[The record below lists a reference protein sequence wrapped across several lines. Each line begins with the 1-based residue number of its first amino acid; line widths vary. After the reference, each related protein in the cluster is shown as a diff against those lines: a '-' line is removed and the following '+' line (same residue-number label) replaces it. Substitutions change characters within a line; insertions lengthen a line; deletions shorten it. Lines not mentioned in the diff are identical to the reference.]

1 MKKTIV
7 WQADAFELIA
17 PGADGKTV
25 RAPAAMVLDPHQP
38 FILVSR
44 VYPEGCEEAACL
56 ASAVAEAIFSHQVR
70 PDEVHVRM
78 GKEKII
84 MSLARDAGFMITLCD
99 ELRELA
105 AVKKDMAGYMRSA
118 LAAGVVV

>member
-1 MKKTIV
+1 MKKKIV

-17 PGADGKTV
+17 PAGGGEIF
-25 RAPAAMVLDPHQP
+25 RAPAAMVFDPHQP

-44 VYPEGCEEAACL
+44 VYPQGCEEAACL
-56 ASAVAEAIFSHQVR
+56 ASAVAEAMFTHGVR

-84 MSLARDAGFMITLCD
+84 MSLARDAGFMLTLCD
-99 ELRELA
+99 ELRDLA
-105 AVKKDMAGYMRSA
+105 AVKKDMAEYMRSA
-118 LAAGVVV
+118 LAAGAAG